1 MEINALYDAVSKQ
14 CADNGKELSREHF
27 IYAMTVF
34 HLRGD
39 LTIGIDGDVLV
50 N

>member
-34 HLRGD
+34 HLRGK
-39 LTIGIDGDVLV
+39 LVIGIDGEVTV